1 MNQPL
6 SVLIIEDSS
15 FDAMVMVN
23 VLEQGG
29 YSVEHE
35 QVETSKE
42 LTHALEHGS
51 WDVILSDYNLP
62 EFSAPEALE
71 MIKQSGLDIPFIII
85 SGGIGEDVAVAAMK
99 SGAHDYLMK
108 GQLARLV
115 VAVERELG
123 DADHRKAR
131 RKAETDLR
139 ENELRYRLL
148 WEHSNDGVVLMDAAG
163 WILFSNPAMVP
174 MFGLSDTTLLG
185 KHMGHLGGS
194 DGKDSEQAPFVQE
207 LLQSN
212 GQLMEFIGV
221 REDGGRFPVE
231 VSCSGLEMHGRK
243 MYAAFLRD
251 ISERKQAQRAIQL
264 HEERLEAVKEIQ
276 QWMFPKVPPSIEGY
290 DIAGVSYPADAAGG
304 DHYDYLTMEQ
314 GVHGFVVADVAG
326 HGMGPALLMSEARA
340 YLRMLSRQQRHTGEI
355 LTKANEVL
363 GDDLSFERYITM
375 IMVRLEAQERQFTY
389 SNAGHPAGLLL
400 SAQGEIKAQLKRQGV
415 PLGIRKQSVYPSSE
429 VMPLDQGDILF
440 LYTDGFD
447 EAMSMDEH
455 FFGVDA
461 IVEVIRSNRQMEASR
476 ILQALRASVDTFTG
490 KQPQA
495 DDLTGILIKVL

>member
-35 QVETSKE
+35 QVETSAE

-71 MIKQSGLDIPFIII
+71 MIKQSGLDIPFIVI

-123 DADHRKAR
+123 DAAHRKAR

-148 WEHSNDGVVLMDAAG
+148 WEHSNDGLVLMDAAG

-185 KHMGHLGGS
+185 KHMGHLGGLG
-194 DGKDSEQAPFVQE
+194 GKDSEQAPFVQE

-290 DIAGVSYPADAAGG
+290 DIAGVSYPSGCGRRRSLRLSDDGAGG
-304 DHYDYLTMEQ
+304 SWVC
-314 GVHGFVVADVAG
+314 GCGCGGSRHGARSFDVRSTSLFAHAFASTTP
-326 HGMGPALLMSEARA
+326 HG
-340 YLRMLSRQQRHTGEI
+340 
-355 LTKANEVL
+355 
-363 GDDLSFERYITM
+363 
-375 IMVRLEAQERQFTY
+375 
-389 SNAGHPAGLLL
+389 
-400 SAQGEIKAQLKRQGV
+400 
-415 PLGIRKQSVYPSSE
+415 
-429 VMPLDQGDILF
+429 
-440 LYTDGFD
+440 
-447 EAMSMDEH
+447 
-455 FFGVDA
+455 
-461 IVEVIRSNRQMEASR
+461 
-476 ILQALRASVDTFTG
+476 
-490 KQPQA
+490 
-495 DDLTGILIKVL
+495 